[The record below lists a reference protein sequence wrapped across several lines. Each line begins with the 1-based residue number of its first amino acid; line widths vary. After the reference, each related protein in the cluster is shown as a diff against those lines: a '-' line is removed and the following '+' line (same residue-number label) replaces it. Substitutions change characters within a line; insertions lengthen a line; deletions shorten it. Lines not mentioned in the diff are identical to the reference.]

1 MLTKDK
7 AICIRV
13 VDYSETS
20 QIATFFT
27 RENGKIDIIAKGSK
41 RPKSSFGGPLE
52 IFSCGQILFTY
63 APSKKLATLTE
74 FEQLDDYSHISTDLF
89 TYNCSLLAAELLN
102 NLTTEYNP
110 QTNLFDSFLEFL
122 RNIKQIQDVLLSLIL
137 FQLTLLKELGLQP
150 VLNKCTN
157 CRCSYSDNW
166 PKVYFSSL
174 ANGLLCRDCEANF
187 PDRSQISKTVANC
200 LSDLK
205 SITKANQNTLKE
217 IEKLLIHHFTEI
229 LNHRPKM
236 AKYVLKEMKI

>member
-13 VDYSETS
+13 IDYSETS

-63 APSKKLATLTE
+63 TPSKKLATLTE
-74 FEQLDDYSHISTDLF
+74 FEQSDDYSHISADLF

-110 QTNLFDSFLEFL
+110 HTNLFDSFLEFL
-122 RNIKQIQDVLLSLIL
+122 QNINEIQDVLLSLIL
-137 FQLTLLKELGLQP
+137 FQLALLKEVGLQP

-187 PDRSQISKTVANC
+187 TDRIAVTGQAAKNFT
-200 LSDLK
+200 DLRL
-205 SITKANQNTLKE
+205 ITKAGQTTLNE
-217 IEKLLIHHFTEI
+217 IEKLLIRHFTEI
-229 LNHRPKM
+229 LHRTPKM
-236 AKYVLKEMKI
+236 AKYVLKG